1 MFDTLF
7 QTSQRLHY
15 EFLKTSQSRQDIS
28 ESVKN
33 QDFG

>member
-7 QTSQRLHY
+7 QTSQRY
-15 EFLKTSQSRQDIS
+15 IMSFLKTSQSRQDIS

-33 QDFG
+33 QDFA